1 MAVFEVTRGDTFL
14 MTGVRRSGSTTGDP
28 VDISS
33 ATIRAQ
39 LRFYSE
45 VKSLTPQITDGP
57 NGTFTLSATP
67 SETSTWTP
75 GRWRCDIEMT
85 IGGVV
90 ASSDSFSI
98 TVEPDVTI

>member
-1 MAVFEVTRGDTFL
+1 MAVFEVTRGDTFA
-14 MTGVRRSGSTTGDP
+14 MTGVRRSGSTTGSP
-28 VDISS
+28 VDISG

-45 VKSLTPQITDGP
+45 TKALTPEITDGP

-67 SETSTWTP
+67 AETATWTP

-85 IGGVV
+85 VNGVV
-90 ASSDSFSI
+90 ASSDAFSI
-98 TVEPDVTI
+98 SVNRDVTL

>member
-14 MTGVRRSGSTTGDP
+14 MTGVRRSESTTGTP
-28 VDISS
+28 VDISG
-33 ATIRAQ
+33 ATIRAN

-45 VKSLTPQITDGP
+45 TKALTPEITDGP

-67 SETSTWTP
+67 AETETWTP

-85 IGGVV
+85 VGGVV
-90 ASSDSFSI
+90 ASSDAFSI
-98 TVEPDVTI
+98 TVKRDVTL